1 MVNILRKPS
10 RRAKLP
16 RHGHDLSKRVLF
28 TSSVGHLL
36 PVFFDYLDAGD
47 KIRINDRLFTRTQP
61 LKTCAF
67 VRVKEYIDYFFVPI
81 CQIDPYH
88 GNAKYGIK
96 DFHNTNDIE
105 IPSSSNPALSGY
117 NVPNTRPV
125 ISYYDFYHSWN
136 GNTATPSNA
145 YLWYSGETPSPNYYS
160 AAYDQYGIPVFWNMI
175 RLMDMLQYGSRSI
188 NTFTSTLNTSFGF
201 NPNLL
206 AVYQKIW
213 FDFYRLSDWSI
224 SNPYCY
230 NLGYYI
236 KTGSFDNILDTLV
249 SAQVVPAT
257 SFTNASSG
265 NLFTLRYRP
274 LKKDFFTNI
283 QSTPLFNQFSGI
295 SGYGNNYP
303 SPDSDV
309 FNTLLMSTYG
319 VSIQNIGNG
328 LNQSNKS
335 NYGVTS
341 TRDIPLSGDG
351 ANQTISQTAVT
362 ASGDTGFGT
371 NLVTTS
377 QIRLAF
383 AYERLLSITQRA
395 GRHYDDQVRAH
406 LGYNIPQGVSG
417 ETYYIGS
424 HAYDLFIGEV
434 VGTAAGNDGSDSTS
448 ILGEIAGRG
457 LTAMMK
463 KNRDFKF
470 TAPDDGYIMAIYSA
484 VPEVEYKDYGI
495 YKLNLYTSINQWP
508 RPEFDR
514 LGMQPL
520 FALQATTDIVNPLV
534 GSSFGNYI
542 TGWQYRWSE
551 LKMSFDI
558 VHGAFNH
565 TLSDWSSSIYF
576 GQYGVLE
583 ASLYCP
589 PTYLDGIFALTFEP
603 PHNGPKLGMYS
614 DDSVVVSQLSE
625 DISVADKAS
634 TTSAYYWD
642 SSLCYQ
648 RDPLLHSIDFKY
660 YKTSWMSSYGLPNL

>member
-10 RRAKLP
+10 RTTNLP

-47 KIRINDRLFTRTQP
+47 QVRINDRLFTRTQP

-81 CQIDPYH
+81 RQIDPYH

-125 ISYYDFYHSWN
+125 IGYYEFYHAWN
-136 GNTATPSNA
+136 GNSSTPSNA
-145 YLWYSGETPSPNYYS
+145 YLWYNGSGSSINFFS
-160 AAYDQYGIPVFWNMI
+160 AAYDQYGIPVFWNMT

-188 NTFTSTLNTSFGF
+188 NTFTSSQNTSFGF

-283 QSTPLFNQFSGI
+283 QSTPLFNQYSGI

-303 SPDSDV
+303 APTSVD

-319 VSIQNIGNG
+319 VGIQTVD
-328 LNQSNKS
+328 SNSLSQVSKVS
-335 NYGVTS
+335 TGVSHTS
-341 TRDIPLSGDG
+341 ESLSGDG
-351 ANQTISQTAVT
+351 ANQTSENVGIFQTNSV
-362 ASGDTGFGT
+362 SVDS
-371 NLVTTS
+371 LLTTS

-406 LGYNIPQGVSG
+406 LGFNIPQGVSG

-424 HAYDLFIGEV
+424 HSYDLFKGEV

-448 ILGEIAGRG
+448 VLGEIAGRG

-463 KNRDFKF
+463 KNRSFKF

-484 VPEVEYKDYGI
+484 IPEVEYKDYGI

-508 RPEFDR
+508 RHEFDR

-520 FALQATTDIVNPLV
+520 FALQATTDIANPLL
-534 GSSFGNYI
+534 GKDFGNYI

-589 PTYLDGIFALTFEP
+589 PTYLDGIFALTFAP
-603 PHNGPKLGMYS
+603 PHNGPALGTYS
-614 DDSVVVSQLSE
+614 DDSVVVSQLS
-625 DISVADKAS
+625 DDLAS
-634 TTSAYYWD
+634 EPTVVSSSAYSWD
-642 SSLCYQ
+642 SSVCYQ

-660 YKTSWMSSYGLPNL
+660 YKTSWMSTYGLPNL